1 MLPTNDHVKPC
12 SSQIEEYL
20 SGTRLLINY
29 LATRPWRHVRLLLL
43 LRPHV
48 GLCTLTD
55 ASCPVLITFSIT
67 FRCTSF
73 DSSEIAARWNGSFY
87 NSDVVENFSVSFYR
101 TLQFREARSSCSNEV
116 RPYLNKIVNLYF
128 LYLPLLFP
136 NVVTSSQN
144 NLVWRY
150 FDNYSLPHKT
160 TDCEY
165 VRVLDSLQFLQMGN
179 DHLKMQ

>member
-1 MLPTNDHVKPC
+1 MLPTNDHVKPY

-29 LATRPWRHVRLLLL
+29 LATRPCRHVRLLLL
-43 LRPHV
+43 LSPHV

-73 DSSEIAARWNGSFY
+73 NSSKIADRWNGSVY
-87 NSDVVENFSVSFYR
+87 NTDVVKNFSVSFYR
-101 TLQFREARSSCSNEV
+101 ALQFREARSSCSNEV
-116 RPYLNKIVNLYF
+116 RHCLNTIVNLYF

-136 NVVTSSQN
+136 NVLTSSKKI
-144 NLVWRY
+144 WY
-150 FDNYSLPHKT
+150 EDTSI
-160 TDCEY
+160 
-165 VRVLDSLQFLQMGN
+165 S
-179 DHLKMQ
+179 